1 MTTSRGTRG
10 RVALIGAGTV
20 NHLIASELLH
30 VGYDIATVVG
40 RGAHRVGRDFGE
52 LSGGDP
58 LGVTVR
64 DDLAAALRETAPDVA
79 MMATASTLADSR
91 EQILSCIEA
100 GVPVIT
106 AGEEFLSPWV
116 TNPELA
122 DELHAAAVKGE
133 VAIISGGHVD
143 LLWISMPLSLTGMA
157 TRIESL
163 TGVTTRP
170 FIVQRSSNARVAE
183 LLGQPT
189 DVFPEERWTER
200 RPGAA
205 LNSLGA
211 IAAGL
216 GATIRS
222 VESVW
227 HATPAEASLEAEL
240 ADGTIRR
247 IEPGTIAGST
257 LTVTM
262 ETELP
267 ASAWRDAQTVTLK
280 LSDVA
285 RVGAHS
291 SELWTLAGTPNGS
304 VETQAKQGLLS
315 TATQMIN
322 RIPDV
327 RTLEP
332 GLHTLSDLAPL
343 SFR

>member
-1 MTTSRGTRG
+1 MTTNRGARG

-20 NHLIASELLH
+20 NHLIATELVN

-40 RGAHRVGRDFGE
+40 RGEHRVGRDFGE
-52 LSGGDP
+52 LSSGKP
-58 LGVTVR
+58 LDVTVR
-64 DDLAAALRETAPDVA
+64 DDLDTALRETAPDVA

-91 EQILSCIEA
+91 DQMLSCIAA

-122 DELHAAAVKGE
+122 DELHAAAVAGN
-133 VAIISGGHVD
+133 VAVISGGHVD
-143 LLWISMPLSLTGMA
+143 LLWISMPLSLAGMA

-163 TGVTTRP
+163 SGVTTRP
-170 FIVQRSSNARVAE
+170 FIVQRSSNAPVAQ
-183 LLGQPT
+183 LLGESV
-189 DVFPEERWTER
+189 DAFPEERWTER

-216 GATIRS
+216 DATIRS

-227 HATPAEASLEAEL
+227 HATPAEAALEAAL
-240 ADGTIRR
+240 ADGTVRQIA
-247 IEPGTIAGST
+247 PGTIAGST

-267 ASAWRDAQTVTLK
+267 ATPWRDAQSVTLR